1 MPEFEIVPMREAQAS
16 TIAGRQGRF
25 MQEYIRYIRQI
36 PQGQAGKLHLGE
48 QENPVTIRRRLVQ
61 AAQAID
67 IQLII
72 KRSGQDVYFWK
83 ESGEAEQPRS
93 KRRYTKRSR
102 RGRAG
107 DFIVPNQPFSVPEEG
122 EQGVTEEESPE
133 LGQT

>member
-1 MPEFEIVPMREAQAS
+1 MPEFTIVPMREAQVS
-16 TIAGRQGRF
+16 TVAGRQGRL
-25 MQEYIRYIRQI
+25 MQEYIHYIRQI
-36 PQGQAGKLHLGE
+36 PHGQAGKLHLGE
-48 QENPVTIRRRLVQ
+48 HENPVTIRRLVQ

-67 IQLII
+67 TKLII
-72 KRSGQDVYFWK
+72 KRSGQDMYFWK

-107 DFIVPNQPFSVPEEG
+107 DFIVPNQSFNVPEEG

>member
-1 MPEFEIVPMREAQAS
+1 MH
-16 TIAGRQGRF
+16 
-25 MQEYIRYIRQI
+25 EYIGYIRQI
-36 PQGQAGKLHLGE
+36 PKGQAGKLHLGE
-48 QENPVTIRRRLVQ
+48 GENPVTIRRRLVQ

-93 KRRYTKRSR
+93 KPRYTKRSR

-107 DFIVPNQPFSVPEEG
+107 DLSVPNQPFSVPEEG
-122 EQGVTEEESPE
+122 EQGVAEEEFPRVGVRPNKSV
-133 LGQT
+133 